1 MRLCVTAKSGAD
13 VRFGS
18 KADMNR
24 SNRDVRFTPK
34 SGHCQQRFYEYT
46 PEFDASCG

>member
-1 MRLCVTAKSGAD
+1 MSAL
-13 VRFGS
+13 GS
-18 KADMNR
+18 KADIELR
-24 SNRDVRFTPK
+24 PRHARFTPK